1 MAIAPLEQ
9 RLDKVSQELQDAD
22 TRREIA
28 ETQPL
33 PEPSQPEIAPMEDEG
48 VLVASKI
55 SEGLKLLKKLR
66 KAPEPP
72 PPRIEPQLTPEAQQ
86 VQSQQDAAKAATSLG
101 LGDQPTAKVVTKV
114 EASKRAR
121 PKVTPESV
129 AAAREVKIQERPA
142 RTPEA
147 DRPPLAQFNLN
158 RMETTEEV
166 KATVDAINDQLGI
179 KVKTIKFEEVK
190 EAAIKAGMDMT
201 FISQLTSPGKLI
213 VNPENTYRALNAM
226 TASAIK
232 LDGYMQKI
240 ASNTATLEEK
250 AEAAQWVHFHS
261 ILQESVKGYTG
272 NIAQSLSIMR
282 IPRDGRVP
290 MQTITE
296 SLGTETDLVK
306 FAQAYLD
313 AGTPEGKAKLI
324 TKMATGTP
332 WEKAFTVY
340 VNSLLMGTGTLVKN
354 FLSSAIYTPYRM
366 AERSV
371 AAGIGAARQV
381 VGLGSAD
388 RYRIQEV
395 GAMMVSSRQAIA
407 DGWQMAKYSFARG
420 YPQDWIDPDKIARS
434 QQRLQLFKR
443 GDPRFWRPE
452 VSLLDAGLWGLNAA
466 ITLPGRTILST
477 DQFFKGINYRYEL
490 VAEQTRA
497 ALSAADEARL
507 AGASEADVRKAAEAA
522 SDAVAMNPPEFLHE
536 MAAASTFSQRVEGK
550 LGAVLAEMSPTDPL
564 RFALRTQI
572 PFLSAPINVISA
584 VVERTPLAFA
594 SKNIQ
599 AAIKM
604 GGKEG
609 DMALA
614 KVGMAGAAMY
624 TLSQYGQDFMTG
636 SGPGNTAQREAMVRQ
651 GWQPYSFMI
660 DVSDGVS
667 EDLRKRL
674 AGYPGAYRFG
684 SGDYEGKLFLSY
696 QGLEPVGAML
706 AMASDYNDYVKYE
719 NDDSRINAFVGG
731 TVYGFANY
739 IMEHP
744 MLTGIQN
751 ITALFGSEYA
761 TGSAKAIGI
770 VDYVTLESARIT
782 QSIANPFTR
791 PLRAVRQEVD
801 PMVREYRLD
810 PNAPAGLRGLMDGL
824 NKFKADTPGWSDS
837 LPPKLNI
844 WSEPVTYEYAWS
856 PLRVKEGKMRKADQ
870 GLIAMGARVGM
881 PSNKVSMKDPVT
893 GIDADTQLLPEE
905 YNEMLR
911 IANRELDLESQIEE
925 VLSEV
930 KVNSIT
936 DKNDLIFYQIMVD
949 ERFKKVFSTARQ
961 MVLMDS
967 QFSAQIQSRI
977 ADKAQQLKQLG
988 LGAR

>member
-179 KVKTIKFEEVK
+179 KVKTITFEEVK
-190 EAAIKAGMDMT
+190 DAAVKAGMDMT
-201 FISQLTSPGKLI
+201 FISQLTSGKTI

-232 LDGYMQKI
+232 LNDYMQKI
-240 ASNTATLEEK
+240 ASGNVTLQEK
-250 AEAAQWVHFHS
+250 AEAAQWIHFHS
-261 ILQESVKGYTG
+261 ILQESVKGYQT
-272 NIAQSLSIMR
+272 NVAQSLSVMR

-290 MQTITE
+290 MQTIVE
-296 SLGTETDLVK
+296 SLGTDEDLVK

-434 QQRLQLFKR
+434 QQRLELFKR

-452 VSLLDAGLWGLNAA
+452 GSLLDAGLWGLNAA

-507 AGASEADVRKAAEAA
+507 AGASEADVRKAAESA
-522 SDAVAMNPPEFLHE
+522 SEAVGMNPPEFLHE

-550 LGAVLAEMSPTDPL
+550 LGAVLAEMSPTDPM

-584 VVERTPLAFA
+584 VVERTLLAFA
-594 SKNIQ
+594 SKDIRN
-599 AAIKM
+599 AIKM

-609 DMALA
+609 DMAMA
-614 KVGMAGAAMY
+614 KVGMSGTAMF
-624 TLSQYGQDFMTG
+624 TLSQYGQEYMTG
-636 SGPGNTAQREAMVRQ
+636 SGPGNKAQREAMVRQ
-651 GWQPYSFMI
+651 GWQPYSFII
-660 DVSDGVS
+660 DVSDGIS

-674 AGYPGAYRFG
+674 AGYPGAHRFG

-719 NDDSRINAFVGG
+719 NDDSRINAAVGG
-731 TVYGFANY
+731 AVFGFANY

-744 MLTGIQN
+744 MLTGVQN
-751 ITALFGSEYA
+751 ITALFGSAFA
-761 TGSAKAIGI
+761 TGSERAIGMI
-770 VDYVTLESARIT
+770 DYVTQESMRVT

-791 PLRAVRQEVD
+791 PMRMARQEID
-801 PMVREYRLD
+801 PMMREYRLD
-810 PNAPAGLRGLMDGL
+810 PNAPAGLRGMMDGW
-824 NKFKADTPGWSDS
+824 NKFKSDTPGLSDN

-856 PLRVKEGKMRKADQ
+856 PLRAKEGKMRKADQ
-870 GLIAMGARVGM
+870 GLVAMGARVGM
-881 PSNKVSMKDPVT
+881 PSNSVSMRDPVT
-893 GIDADTQLLPEE
+893 GINADTKLLPDE

-911 IANRELDLESQIEE
+911 VANKELGLESLVEE
-925 VLSEV
+925 VLSDI

-936 DKNDLIFYQIMVD
+936 DQNDLIFYQNQID
-949 ERFKKVFSTARQ
+949 KVFDQVFSAARQ
-961 MVLMDS
+961 KVLMDS
-967 QFSAQIQSRI
+967 EFSAQIQLRI
-977 ADKAQQLKQLG
+977 TNKAQQLKQFG
-988 LGAR
+988 QGAR

>member
-48 VLVASKI
+48 VLVAGRI
-55 SEGLKLLKKLR
+55 GEGLKLLKKLR

-72 PPRIEPQLTPEAQQ
+72 PPRVEPQLTPEAQQ

-101 LGDQPTAKVVTKV
+101 LGDQPTVKVVTKV

-121 PKVTPESV
+121 PEVTPESV
-129 AAAREVKIQERPA
+129 AAAREVQIQERPA

-166 KATVDAINDQLGI
+166 RATVDAINDQLGI

-190 EAAIKAGMDMT
+190 DAAVKAGMDMT
-201 FISQLTSPGKLI
+201 FISQLTSGKTI

-226 TASAIK
+226 TASAVK

-261 ILQESVKGYTG
+261 ILQESVKGYQT
-272 NIAQSLSIMR
+272 NVAQSLSVMR
-282 IPRDGRVP
+282 IPRDGQVP
-290 MQTITE
+290 MQTIVE

-395 GAMMVSSRQAIA
+395 GAMMASSRQAIA

-434 QQRLQLFKR
+434 QQRLELFKR

-452 VSLLDAGLWGLNAA
+452 GSLLDAGLWGLNAA

-507 AGASEADVRKAAEAA
+507 AGASEVDVRKAAEAA
-522 SDAVAMNPPEFLHE
+522 SEAVGMNPPEFLHE

-550 LGAVLAEMSPTDPL
+550 LGAVLAEMSPTDPM

-594 SKNIQ
+594 SKDIRN
-599 AAIKM
+599 AIKM

-609 DMALA
+609 DMAMA
-614 KVGMAGAAMY
+614 KVGMSGTAMF
-624 TLSQYGQDFMTG
+624 TLSQYGQEYMTG
-636 SGPGNTAQREAMVRQ
+636 SGPGNKAQREAMVRQ
-651 GWQPYSFMI
+651 GWQPYSFII
-660 DVSDGVS
+660 DVSDGIS

-674 AGYPGAYRFG
+674 AGYPGAHRFG

-719 NDDSRINAFVGG
+719 NDDSRINAAVGG
-731 TVYGFANY
+731 AVFGFANY

-744 MLTGIQN
+744 MLTGVQN
-751 ITALFGSEYA
+751 ITALFGSAFA
-761 TGSAKAIGI
+761 TGSERAIGMI
-770 VDYVTLESARIT
+770 DYVTQESMRVT

-791 PLRAVRQEVD
+791 PMRMARQEID
-801 PMVREYRLD
+801 PMMREYRLD
-810 PNAPAGLRGLMDGL
+810 PNAPAGLRGMMDGW
-824 NKFKADTPGWSDS
+824 NKFKSDTPGLSDN

-856 PLRVKEGKMRKADQ
+856 PLRAKEGKMRKADQ
-870 GLIAMGARVGM
+870 GLIAMGARIGM
-881 PSNKVSMKDPVT
+881 PSNSVSMRDPVT
-893 GIDADTQLLPEE
+893 GISADTKLLPDE

-911 IANRELDLESQIEE
+911 IANRELGLESLVED
-925 VLSEV
+925 VLSDI

-936 DKNDLIFYQIMVD
+936 DQNDLIFYQNQID
-949 ERFKKVFSTARQ
+949 KVFDQVFSAARQ
-961 MVLMDS
+961 KVLMDS
-967 QFSAQIQSRI
+967 EFSAQIQLRI
-977 ADKAQQLKQLG
+977 TDKAQQLKQFG
-988 LGAR
+988 QGAR

>member
-48 VLVASKI
+48 VLVAGRI
-55 SEGLKLLKKLR
+55 GEGLKLLKKLR

-72 PPRIEPQLTPEAQQ
+72 PPRVEPQLTPEAQQ

-101 LGDQPTAKVVTKV
+101 LGDQPTVKVVTKV

-129 AAAREVKIQERPA
+129 AAAREVQIQERPA

-158 RMETTEEV
+158 RMETTDEV

-190 EAAIKAGMDMT
+190 DAAVKAGMDMT
-201 FISQLTSPGKLI
+201 FISQLTSGKTI

-226 TASAIK
+226 TASAVK
-232 LDGYMQKI
+232 LDGFMQKI
-240 ASNTATLEEK
+240 ANGSATLEEK
-250 AEAAQWVHFHS
+250 AQAAQWVHFHS
-261 ILQESVKGYTG
+261 VLQESVKGYQT
-272 NIAQSLSIMR
+272 NVAQSLSVMR
-282 IPRDGRVP
+282 IPRDGMVP
-290 MQTITE
+290 MQTIVE

-313 AGTPEGKAKLI
+313 AGTPEGKASLI
-324 TKMATGTP
+324 SKMATGTP

-340 VNSLLMGTGTLVKN
+340 VNSLLMGTGTLLKN

-366 AERSV
+366 AERSL
-371 AAGIGAARQV
+371 AAGIGATRQV
-381 VGLGSAD
+381 IGLGSAD

-395 GAMMVSSRQAIA
+395 GAMLAATRQATA
-407 DGWQMAKYSFARG
+407 DGWQMAKHAFTKG

-434 QQRLQLFKR
+434 QQRLELFKR
-443 GDPRFWRPE
+443 GDPRFWNPNG
-452 VSLLDAGLWGLNAA
+452 SLLDAGLWGLNAA
-466 ITLPGRTILST
+466 ITLPGRTILTT
-477 DQFFKGINYRYEL
+477 DQFFKGMNYRYEL

-507 AGASEADVRKAAEAA
+507 AGASADEIRRVSEAA
-522 SDAVAMNPPEFLHE
+522 YQNVGMNPPEFLQE
-536 MAAASTFSQRVEGK
+536 VAAASTFSQRVEGNLGETLSK
-550 LGAVLAEMSPTDPL
+550 LNPTDPM

-572 PFLSAPINVISA
+572 PFISAPINVISA

-594 SKNIQ
+594 SRDIR
-599 AAIKM
+599 AAIRM

-614 KVGMAGAAMY
+614 KIGMSGGAMLA
-624 TLSQYGQDFMTG
+624 LSQYGQDFMTG
-636 SGPGNTAQREAMVRQ
+636 SGPGDKAQREAMVRQ
-651 GWQPYSFMI
+651 GWQPYSFVF

-667 EDLRKRL
+667 EELKQKL
-674 AGYPGAYRFG
+674 ANFPGTYRFG
-684 SGDYEGKLFLSY
+684 SGDYEGKIYISY

-719 NDDSRINAFVGG
+719 NDDSRINAVAGG
-731 TVYGFANY
+731 AVFGFANY

-744 MLTGIQN
+744 MLTGVQN
-751 ITALFGSEYA
+751 ILSFFGSAYSS
-761 TGSAKAIGI
+761 GSLKVIGML
-770 VDYVTLESARIT
+770 DYMTQETMRVT
-782 QSIANPFTR
+782 QSVANPFQR
-791 PLRAVRQEVD
+791 PMRYVRQELD
-801 PMVREYRLD
+801 PMVREYKLN
-810 PNAPAGLRGLMDGL
+810 PNAPAGISGLMDGL
-824 NKFKADTPGWSDS
+824 NKFRADTPGLSDD

-844 WSEPVTYEYAWS
+844 WSEPVEYEYAWS
-856 PLRVKEGKMRKADQ
+856 PLRTKEGKTRKADQ
-870 GLIAMGARVGM
+870 GLIAMGSRVAM
-881 PSNKVSMKDPVT
+881 PSNTVSMRDPVT
-893 GIDADTQLLPEE
+893 GITADTKMLPDE

-911 IANRELDLESQIEE
+911 VANKELGLEALVEE
-925 VLSEV
+925 VLNEIKIS
-930 KVNSIT
+930 NIT
-936 DKNDLIFYQIMVD
+936 DQYDLIFYQQQID
-949 ERFKKVFSTARQ
+949 KVFERVFTGARQ
-961 MVLMDS
+961 KVLMDS
-967 QFSAQIQSRI
+967 KFSPQIQLRI
-977 ADKAQQLKQLG
+977 SNKAQQLKEFGQ
-988 LGAR
+988 GAR